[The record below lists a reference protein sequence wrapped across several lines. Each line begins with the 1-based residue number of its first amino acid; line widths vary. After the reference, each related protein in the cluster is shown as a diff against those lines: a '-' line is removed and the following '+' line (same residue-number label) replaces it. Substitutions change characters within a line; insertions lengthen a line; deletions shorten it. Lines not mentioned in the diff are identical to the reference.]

1 MVTRAVVLLL
11 LVPAFIFLA
20 VEKGGNTMVM
30 LKSQADINTGIPPV
44 DANVPAR
51 TETATFAL
59 G

>member
-1 MVTRAVVLLL
+1 MLIRVIVML

-30 LKSQADINTGIPPV
+30 LKSQAEIDRGIPTV